1 MLQLKRVLI
10 RAAFNNG
17 GEYDFSHWDQCS
29 AAALLSLCF
38 LNQIYTLY
46 APIVDHCLHHC
57 FHEGQEK
64 IILCVLKLQ
73 EHSLSQLFGTDYDV
87 TAEYLSL

>member
-64 IILCVLKLQ
+64 NHTVCFEVA
-73 EHSLSQLFGTDYDV
+73 GTFTQPAV
-87 TAEYLSL
+87 WNRL